1 MMCVGR
7 KWKVVVVVEVEVEV
21 AAVVVVLVLVLVL
34 VLADARVLLSTS
46 VRRKISFYAAL
57 EDMDS
62 WRRGP
67 QFYLELPKECVST
80 CRAGGWALLR

>member
-1 MMCVGR
+1 
-7 KWKVVVVVEVEVEV
+7 VVVEVEV
-21 AAVVVVLVLVLVL
+21 AAVVVVLVLVL

-46 VRRKISFYAAL
+46 VRRKKSLFML

-67 QFYLELPKECVST
+67 AVRYFFFSFTSSSST
-80 CRAGGWALLR
+80 PSSWMPQSRKG

>member
-7 KWKVVVVVEVEVEV
+7 KWRVVVVEVEV

-34 VLADARVLLSTS
+34 VLADARMLLSTS
-46 VRRKISFYAAL
+46 VRRKMSFYVAL

-67 QFYLELPKECVST
+67 QLYLELPKELQSRRLGTAPIEV
-80 CRAGGWALLR
+80 

>member
-7 KWKVVVVVEVEVEV
+7 KWKVVVVEVEV

-34 VLADARVLLSTS
+34 ALADARVLLSTS
-46 VRRKISFYAAL
+46 VRRKISFHAAL
-57 EDMDS
+57 GDMDS

-67 QFYLELPKECVST
+67 QLYHG
-80 CRAGGWALLR
+80 RGGGGCLGLRQC

>member
-1 MMCVGR
+1 M
-7 KWKVVVVVEVEVEV
+7 
-21 AAVVVVLVLVLVL
+21 LVLVLVL

-67 QFYLELPKECVST
+67 QLYLELPKECVST